1 MFKSLRSRLDSNE
14 RVIVC
19 GIGRVF
25 HTNFVQCLGVTG
37 GFHGVWIDQEHCG
50 LTMRELEV
58 ACVTCRAAG
67 LDSFVRI
74 APTSYAVV
82 TQCLEAGAGGIMAA
96 MVKSAAETEQIV
108 QWAKF
113 APRGTRGLNNGGV
126 DGRFGNM
133 GAKEFCETSNRESLV
148 LIQIET
154 AQAVEEAEAIAAVD
168 GVDMLFIGPFDL
180 SQAMGVTGDF
190 FHPKCIAAIDKVAA
204 ACKKAGK
211 KWAALTTT
219 PEHCQMLLEK
229 GCSLITPASDMR
241 IVNAGIKAIKD
252 NFPQVFGTK

>member
-1 MFKSLRSRLDSNE
+1 MFQSLRSRLNNNE
-14 RVIVC
+14 RVVVA

-25 HTNFVQCLGVTG
+25 HTNFVQCLGVSG
-37 GFHGVWIDQEHCG
+37 MFHGVWIDQEHCG
-50 LTMRELEV
+50 
-58 ACVTCRAAG
+58 
-67 LDSFVRI
+67 VRI

-96 MVKSAAETEQIV
+96 MVRSAAEAEQIV

-113 APRGTRGLNNGGV
+113 APRGMRGLNNGGV
-126 DGRFGNM
+126 DGKFGTIS
-133 GAKEFCETSNRESLV
+133 AREFTETANRESLV

-190 FHPKCIAAIDKVAA
+190 FHPKCLAAIERVAK
-204 ACKKAGK
+204 ACEKAGK

-219 PEHCQMLLEK
+219 QEHCQMLLDQ
-229 GCSLITPASDMR
+229 GCSMITPASDMR
-241 IVNAGIKAIKD
+241 IVNAGLKAIRD
-252 NFPQVFGTK
+252 AFPAIYVKH

>member
-1 MFKSLRSRLDSNE
+1 MFQSLRSRLNNNE
-14 RVIVC
+14 RVVVA

-25 HTNFVQCLGVTG
+25 HTNFVQCLGVSG
-37 GFHGVWIDQEHCG
+37 MFHGVWIDQEHCG

-58 ACVTCRAAG
+58 ACVTCKAAG

-96 MVKSAAETEQIV
+96 MVRSAAEAEQIV

-113 APRGTRGLNNGGV
+113 APRGMRGLNNGGV
-126 DGRFGNM
+126 DGKFGTIS
-133 GAKEFCETSNRESLV
+133 AREFTETANRESLV

-190 FHPKCIAAIDKVAA
+190 FHPKCLAAIERVAK
-204 ACKKAGK
+204 ACEKAGK

-219 PEHCQMLLEK
+219 QEHCQMLLDQ
-229 GCSLITPASDMR
+229 GCSMITPASDMR
-241 IVNAGIKAIKD
+241 IVNAGLKAIRD
-252 NFPQVFGTK
+252 AFPAIYVKH